1 MSAQTTLA
9 GHLTWRRE
17 PRPEDVDRVRRLV
30 AATGF
35 FSSEEVEVAA
45 ELVDDRLAKGEKS
58 DYHFLFAE
66 LDGALAGYSCFGR
79 IPFTRASYDLYW
91 IAVSP
96 ASQRRGIGRRLVAKT
111 EEEVRRAGGVRLYVE
126 TSTREQYRP
135 TRAFY
140 EQLGYRLEARLRDF
154 YAPGDG
160 KAIFCRILPI
170 VSTHGAVAHGPDR
183 SGKSFAS
190 F

>member
-1 MSAQTTLA
+1 MSAPSQLA
-9 GHLTWRRE
+9 GPITWRRE
-17 PRPEDVDRVRRLV
+17 PRPEDAERVRRLV

-35 FSSEEVEVAA
+35 FSGEEVAVAA
-45 ELVDDRLAKGEKS
+45 ELVDERLTQGEKS
-58 DYHFLFAE
+58 DYRFLFAE
-66 LDGALAGYSCFGR
+66 LDDTVAGYSCFGR

-96 ASQRRGIGRRLVAKT
+96 AYQRRGIGRKLVAAT
-111 EEEVRRAGGVRLYVE
+111 EEEVRKEGGARLYVE
-126 TSTREQYRP
+126 TSTRDQYRP

-160 KAIFCRILPI
+160 KAIFCRNL
-170 VSTHGAVAHGPDR
+170 TR
-183 SGKSFAS
+183 
-190 F
+190 